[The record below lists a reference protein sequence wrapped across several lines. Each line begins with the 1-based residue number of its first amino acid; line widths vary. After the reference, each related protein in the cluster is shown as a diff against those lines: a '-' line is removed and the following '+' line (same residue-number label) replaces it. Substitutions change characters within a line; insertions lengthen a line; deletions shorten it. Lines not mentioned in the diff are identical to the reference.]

1 MTRRFA
7 AYGLRDISRTFLTF
21 SVIVVVTAVM
31 AGAFGVLTGNAF
43 LKKVHPYLFFV
54 GFGNAAILL
63 LNRYLTASIYPVI
76 PIDPARQRT
85 RLYAVTVSLF
95 LVTLSVLVDQPLFK
109 SVAGLILIGVVSLTL
124 QELLTRL
131 SFSKIWGNVSGRYY
145 IFDVIFLLVA
155 NLGLFT
161 LGLKEAFPEMR
172 LIPFFVTQSSYFL
185 GSSFPLS
192 ISVMGFLYTYAWR
205 STSKGELA
213 RKLFSIWFYVFV
225 GGVLFF
231 LVVILIG
238 QYLSMMLISHLL
250 TIGVIALLVTF
261 AVFLNNY
268 FRRNF
273 AHPALA
279 FLLGGLAFLLATSAF
294 GIMNIYYA
302 KGILFGSYPP
312 IRGDK
317 MWIYHS
323 HTHAALI
330 GWITLSFTGMLYIV
344 IPAIQKTGDLGLLQ
358 TGDPLEQLLDRTTMA
373 KAFVQLSILL
383 LAAST
388 IMISFFTG
396 DEFMLGLGGLVYG
409 VVLYYL
415 RINLMRDPAIDME
428 SGKHEQTTHES

>member
-1 MTRRFA
+1 MTRRSA

-85 RLYAVTVSLF
+85 RLYAVAVSLF

-131 SFSKIWGNVSGRYY
+131 SFSRIWGNVSGRYY

-205 STSKGELA
+205 GTSKGELA

-396 DEFMLGLGGLVYG
+396 DASMLGLGGLVYG